1 MINKQIIEGISNIAE
16 GFRLIAEA
24 LSVAESLK
32 DSSDTTVSTEESCIP
47 NTSNA
52 EASEDVVTVDS
63 TVDKETEVS
72 SVSAYT
78 EEELQTMSYNDI
90 KKLAKE
96 LGIHAVGNRKELV
109 KKILSA
115 STSVVEDLE
124 ESTEEDTEVKP
135 VKSAPKT
142 FKKTK
147 VEEPET
153 DEEDEEEEDEDPVE
167 AKVKEVTEG
176 MSDDEIREVL
186 EDVGIS
192 TKGKRQSLISK
203 LVKAV
208 NDGLIDL
215 DEDGE
220 DADAEEEETDA
231 EESDITEDMT
241 KPRKKAYEE
250 LCDETSEAFESGEV
264 TREDLIEFINA
275 FNGTDDKFKKVSD
288 EDLLTKYLE
297 LSAMLIDDEG
307 NVVEE
312 GAYTINDEPY
322 CCGHPLH
329 YDEDGEKFICECC
342 GSEYEV
348 EE

>member
-1 MINKQIIEGISNIAE
+1 MNIDKKIIVGIVSIAE
-16 GFRLIAEA
+16 GLNSIAEA
-24 LSVAESLK
+24 LKEMNTTVTAVAELCPEP
-32 DSSDTTVSTEESCIP
+32 D
-47 NTSNA
+47 
-52 EASEDVVTVDS
+52 
-63 TVDKETEVS
+63 TEVS
-72 SVSAYT
+72 LSDATETPVEELKNTPSNSEYT
-78 EEELQTMSYNDI
+78 EEELSGMSYNDI

-96 LGIHAVGNRKELV
+96 LGIPAVGNRKELV

-115 STSVVEDLE
+115 DTAVEEDSE
-124 ESTEEDTEVKP
+124 ENAEEKTEEKTEVKP

-147 VEEPET
+147 VEEPEPVEE

-215 DEDGE
+215 DEDDEEAGDSE
-220 DADAEEEETDA
+220 DIDV

-250 LCDETSEAFESGEV
+250 LCDETSEAFESGEI

-307 NVVEE
+307 NIVEE

-342 GSEYEV
+342 GSEYEAD
-348 EE
+348 E

>member
-1 MINKQIIEGISNIAE
+1 MNIDKKIIVGIVSIAE
-16 GFRLIAEA
+16 GLNSIAEA
-24 LSVAESLK
+24 LKEMNTTVTAVAELCPEP
-32 DSSDTTVSTEESCIP
+32 DTEVALNDVAETPVEESKSTP
-47 NTSNA
+47 SN
-52 EASEDVVTVDS
+52 SE
-63 TVDKETEVS
+63 
-72 SVSAYT
+72 YT
-78 EEELQTMSYNDI
+78 EEELSGMSYNDI

-96 LGIHAVGNRKELV
+96 LGIPAVGNRKELV

-115 STSVVEDLE
+115 DTASEVDSE
-124 ESTEEDTEVKP
+124 EKTEEKTEVKP

-147 VEEPET
+147 VEEPEP

-167 AKVKEVTEG
+167 AKVKEVTED

-220 DADAEEEETDA
+220 DVDAEEEETDA

-307 NVVEE
+307 NIVEE

-342 GSEYEV
+342 GSEYEA

>member
-1 MINKQIIEGISNIAE
+1 MNIDKKIIVGLASIAE
-16 GFRLIAEA
+16 GLNSIAEA
-24 LSVAESLK
+24 LKEMNTAV
-32 DSSDTTVSTEESCIP
+32 TVS
-47 NTSNA
+47 A
-52 EASEDVVTVDS
+52 ELCPEPD
-63 TVDKETEVS
+63 TEVS
-72 SVSAYT
+72 LSDATETPVEELKNTPSNSEYT
-78 EEELQTMSYNDI
+78 EEELSGMSYNDI

-96 LGIHAVGNRKELV
+96 LGIPAVGNRKELV
-109 KKILSA
+109 NKILSA
-115 STSVVEDLE
+115 DTAV
-124 ESTEEDTEVKP
+124 EEDSEENAEEKTEVKP

-147 VEEPET
+147 VEEPEPVEE

-215 DEDGE
+215 DEDDEEADESE
-220 DADAEEEETDA
+220 DIDA

-250 LCDETSEAFESGEV
+250 LCDETSEAFESGEI

-307 NVVEE
+307 NIVEE

-342 GSEYEV
+342 GSEYEA

>member
-1 MINKQIIEGISNIAE
+1 MNIDKKIIVGLVSIAE
-16 GFRLIAEA
+16 GLNSIAEA
-24 LSVAESLK
+24 LKEMNTTVTAVAELCPEP
-32 DSSDTTVSTEESCIP
+32 DTEVALNDVAETPVEESKSTP
-47 NTSNA
+47 SN
-52 EASEDVVTVDS
+52 SE
-63 TVDKETEVS
+63 
-72 SVSAYT
+72 YT
-78 EEELQTMSYNDI
+78 EEELSGMSYNDI

-96 LGIHAVGNRKELV
+96 LGIPAVGNRKELV

-115 STSVVEDLE
+115 DTAVEEDSE
-124 ESTEEDTEVKP
+124 ENAEEKTEEKTEVKP

-147 VEEPET
+147 VEEPEPV
-153 DEEDEEEEDEDPVE
+153 EEDEEEEDEDPVE

-215 DEDGE
+215 DEDDEEADESE
-220 DADAEEEETDA
+220 DIDA

-250 LCDETSEAFESGEV
+250 LCDETSEAFESGEI

-307 NVVEE
+307 NIVEE

-342 GSEYEV
+342 GSEYEA